1 MKPMK
6 LPMLPMWANTVCIE
20 ANSSPGPA
28 PYSTPKAAQAGMTAM
43 PAMTAMS
50 VSAPQTMSALRC
62 RCSCLPR

>member
-50 VSAPQTMSALRC
+50 DSSVISP
-62 RCSCLPR
+62 